1 MILKIWIV
9 LDTLSI
15 VAFEHV
21 FACRVTEIKYGN
33 FLNNFLLRLV
43 DQVLETFISRYW
55 VPVGNIEN
63 FWRFDKEARFQHR
76 RYLFWSY
83 MANKQNSSNLLLE
96 NIDNEIPI
104 EFELITPS
112 KDVKATTSR
121 TTLWKSSINHLPAE
135 NVDKLD
141 NSGRSTKL
149 LENNIAF
156 LKELI
161 LKLLILS

>member
-156 LKELI
+156 VKELI